1 MNDHLTAT
9 ITLQPT
15 VTVGQITTVAEKIL
29 EALFKSYDAVL
40 ESENPVNDK
49 KMFFRMRNNTV
60 RMLVQPIKYVRESK
74 EPMGLKFDYE
84 VDTGIMKMA
93 AIRGQPNK

>member
-1 MNDHLTAT
+1 MNDHLTAS

-29 EALFKSYDAVL
+29 EAIFKNYDSVL

-49 KMFFRMRNNTV
+49 KTFFRMRSSTV
-60 RMLVQPIKYVRESK
+60 KMLVQPIKIVRESK
-74 EPMGLKFDYE
+74 MPMGLKFDYS
-84 VDTGIMKMA
+84 VDEGTLRMSATNFK
-93 AIRGQPNK
+93 QP